1 MLILPPN
8 FMKVPCGR
16 VPTSALLA
24 QNPGESKPDASCD
37 FRTSSEDRT
46 VLARLE
52 ETDVPFFP
60 RRLELMDE
68 AKGPLSYEA
77 DPRNADG
84 VGTDSRRSDRPTER
98 CHNTGDVK
106 IGLVDAGSVVRAGR
120 FGHEPETREPMRIL
134 LVEDDLDLAQ
144 FIRKG
149 LKEEQYA
156 VDFAADGEEG
166 LELAL
171 GNPYDL
177 LILDIMLPKLDGL
190 TLCRRLRAA
199 GNKAP
204 VLLLTARNTV
214 EDKVSGFD
222 TGADQFLTK
231 PFAFAELLA
240 RVRALLRRGGPQ
252 QLVHLKAADLELDPA
267 SHRVWRAGKEIVL
280 TNKEYAL
287 LEFLL
292 RNKNRVLTRT
302 AIIEH
307 VWDISYDPMTNIV
320 DAHIRALRAKMDR
333 DFSPPL
339 IATVRGAG
347 YMLEEPEPIA

>member
-1 MLILPPN
+1 
-8 FMKVPCGR
+8 
-16 VPTSALLA
+16 
-24 QNPGESKPDASCD
+24 
-37 FRTSSEDRT
+37 
-46 VLARLE
+46 
-52 ETDVPFFP
+52 
-60 RRLELMDE
+60 
-68 AKGPLSYEA
+68 
-77 DPRNADG
+77 
-84 VGTDSRRSDRPTER
+84 
-98 CHNTGDVK
+98 
-106 IGLVDAGSVVRAGR
+106 
-120 FGHEPETREPMRIL
+120 MRIL

-149 LKEEQYA
+149 LKEEHYA
-156 VDFAADGEEG
+156 VDFASDGEEG
-166 LELAL
+166 LTLAL
-171 GNPYDL
+171 ENSYDL
-177 LILDIMLPKLDGL
+177 MILDIMLPKLDGL
-190 TLCRRLRAA
+190 TLCRRVRD
-199 GNKAP
+199 KRIMTP

-222 TGADQFLTK
+222 TGADQFMPK

-240 RVRALLRRGGPQ
+240 RIRALLRRGSSQ
-252 QLVHLKAADLELDPA
+252 QLAHLQAANLRLDPA
-267 SHRVWRAGKEIVL
+267 SHRVWRAGQEITL

-320 DAHIRALRAKMDR
+320 DAHIRALRAKIDR

-347 YMLEEPEPIA
+347 YMLEEPESPA

>member
-1 MLILPPN
+1 
-8 FMKVPCGR
+8 
-16 VPTSALLA
+16 
-24 QNPGESKPDASCD
+24 
-37 FRTSSEDRT
+37 
-46 VLARLE
+46 
-52 ETDVPFFP
+52 
-60 RRLELMDE
+60 
-68 AKGPLSYEA
+68 
-77 DPRNADG
+77 
-84 VGTDSRRSDRPTER
+84 
-98 CHNTGDVK
+98 
-106 IGLVDAGSVVRAGR
+106 
-120 FGHEPETREPMRIL
+120 MRIL
-134 LVEDDLDLAQ
+134 LVEDDMDLAQ

-166 LELAL
+166 LQLAL
-171 GNPYDL
+171 VNPYDL

-190 TLCRRLRAA
+190 TLCRRVRAK
-199 GNKAP
+199 GNATP

-214 EDKVSGFD
+214 DDKVSGFD

-240 RVRALLRRGGPQ
+240 RVRALLRRGAPQ
-252 QLVHLKAADLELDPA
+252 QLTQLKAADLELDPA
-267 SHRVWRAGKEIVL
+267 SHRVWRSGQEIAL

-302 AIIEH
+302 TIIEH

-320 DAHIRALRAKMDR
+320 DAHIRALRAKIDR

-347 YMLEEPEPIA
+347 YMLEEPEPVA

>member
-1 MLILPPN
+1 
-8 FMKVPCGR
+8 
-16 VPTSALLA
+16 
-24 QNPGESKPDASCD
+24 
-37 FRTSSEDRT
+37 
-46 VLARLE
+46 
-52 ETDVPFFP
+52 
-60 RRLELMDE
+60 
-68 AKGPLSYEA
+68 
-77 DPRNADG
+77 
-84 VGTDSRRSDRPTER
+84 
-98 CHNTGDVK
+98 
-106 IGLVDAGSVVRAGR
+106 
-120 FGHEPETREPMRIL
+120 MRIL
-134 LVEDDLDLAQ
+134 LVEDDADLAQ

-156 VDFAADGEEG
+156 VDVATDGEEG

-171 GNPYDL
+171 HNAYDL
-177 LILDIMLPKLDGL
+177 LILDIGLPKLDGL
-190 TLCRRLRAA
+190 ALCRRIRDK
-199 GNKAP
+199 GNMTP

-222 TGADQFLTK
+222 TGADQFLPK
-231 PFAFAELLA
+231 PFAFVELLA
-240 RVRALLRRGGPQ
+240 QIRALLRRGSTQ
-252 QLVHLKAADLELDPA
+252 QIVQLQVADLRLDPA
-267 SHRVWRAGKEIVL
+267 SHRVWRAGKEIAL

-320 DAHIRALRAKMDR
+320 DAHIRALRAKIDR

-347 YMLEEPEPIA
+347 YMLEEPDAAA

>member
-1 MLILPPN
+1 
-8 FMKVPCGR
+8 
-16 VPTSALLA
+16 
-24 QNPGESKPDASCD
+24 
-37 FRTSSEDRT
+37 
-46 VLARLE
+46 
-52 ETDVPFFP
+52 
-60 RRLELMDE
+60 
-68 AKGPLSYEA
+68 
-77 DPRNADG
+77 
-84 VGTDSRRSDRPTER
+84 
-98 CHNTGDVK
+98 
-106 IGLVDAGSVVRAGR
+106 
-120 FGHEPETREPMRIL
+120 MRIL
-134 LVEDDLDLAQ
+134 LVEDDLNLAQ

-190 TLCRRLRAA
+190 TLCRRVRAK
-199 GNKAP
+199 GNMTP
-204 VLLLTARNTV
+204 VLLLTARNTL
-214 EDKVSGFD
+214 EAKISGFD
-222 TGADQFLTK
+222 TGADQFLPK
-231 PFAFAELLA
+231 PFAFAEMLA
-240 RVRALLRRGGPQ
+240 RIRALLRRGGPQ
-252 QLVHLKAADLELDPA
+252 QLIRLKAADLELDPA
-267 SHRVWRAGKEIVL
+267 SHRVWRAGQEISL

-320 DAHIRALRAKMDR
+320 DAHIRALRAKIDR

-347 YMLEEPEPIA
+347 YMLEEAGIGRMKSLRSLIRQSCAHFDGRTPPCLFCSDLHRGRRLVAPLCGWSAVGVGRDVGQDC

>member
-1 MLILPPN
+1 
-8 FMKVPCGR
+8 
-16 VPTSALLA
+16 
-24 QNPGESKPDASCD
+24 
-37 FRTSSEDRT
+37 
-46 VLARLE
+46 
-52 ETDVPFFP
+52 
-60 RRLELMDE
+60 
-68 AKGPLSYEA
+68 
-77 DPRNADG
+77 
-84 VGTDSRRSDRPTER
+84 
-98 CHNTGDVK
+98 
-106 IGLVDAGSVVRAGR
+106 
-120 FGHEPETREPMRIL
+120 MRIL
-134 LVEDDLDLAQ
+134 LVEDDADLAQ

-156 VDFAADGEEG
+156 VDVATDGEEG

-171 GNPYDL
+171 HNAYDL
-177 LILDIMLPKLDGL
+177 LILDIGLPKLDGL
-190 TLCRRLRAA
+190 SLCRRIRDK
-199 GNKAP
+199 GNMTP

-222 TGADQFLTK
+222 TGADQFLPK
-231 PFAFAELLA
+231 PFAFVELLA
-240 RVRALLRRGGPQ
+240 QIRALLRRGSTQ
-252 QLVHLKAADLELDPA
+252 QIVQLQVADLRLDPA
-267 SHRVWRAGKEIVL
+267 SHRVWRAGKEIAL

-320 DAHIRALRAKMDR
+320 DAHIRALRAKIDR

-347 YMLEEPEPIA
+347 YMLEEPDAPA

>member
-1 MLILPPN
+1 
-8 FMKVPCGR
+8 
-16 VPTSALLA
+16 
-24 QNPGESKPDASCD
+24 
-37 FRTSSEDRT
+37 
-46 VLARLE
+46 
-52 ETDVPFFP
+52 
-60 RRLELMDE
+60 
-68 AKGPLSYEA
+68 
-77 DPRNADG
+77 
-84 VGTDSRRSDRPTER
+84 
-98 CHNTGDVK
+98 
-106 IGLVDAGSVVRAGR
+106 
-120 FGHEPETREPMRIL
+120 MRIL
-134 LVEDDLDLAQ
+134 LVEDDTDLAQ

-149 LKEEQYA
+149 LKEEHYA
-156 VDFAADGEEG
+156 VDVAADGEKG

-171 GNPYDL
+171 NNAYDL

-190 TLCRRLRAA
+190 TLCRRIRAK
-199 GNKAP
+199 GNMTP

-222 TGADQFLTK
+222 TGADQFLPK
-231 PFAFAELLA
+231 PFAFVELLA
-240 RVRALLRRGGPQ
+240 QIRALLRRGSTQ
-252 QLVHLKAADLELDPA
+252 QIVQLQAADLRLDPA
-267 SHRVWRAGKEIVL
+267 SHRVWRAGHEIAL

-320 DAHIRALRAKMDR
+320 DAHIRALRAKIDR

-347 YMLEEPEPIA
+347 YMLEEPDAPA

>member
-1 MLILPPN
+1 
-8 FMKVPCGR
+8 
-16 VPTSALLA
+16 
-24 QNPGESKPDASCD
+24 
-37 FRTSSEDRT
+37 
-46 VLARLE
+46 
-52 ETDVPFFP
+52 
-60 RRLELMDE
+60 
-68 AKGPLSYEA
+68 
-77 DPRNADG
+77 
-84 VGTDSRRSDRPTER
+84 
-98 CHNTGDVK
+98 
-106 IGLVDAGSVVRAGR
+106 
-120 FGHEPETREPMRIL
+120 MRIL
-134 LVEDDLDLAQ
+134 LVEDDMDLAQ

-156 VDFAADGEEG
+156 VDFAADGQEG

-171 GNPYDL
+171 RNPYDL

-190 TLCRRLRAA
+190 TLCRRLRAE
-199 GNKAP
+199 GNRAP
-204 VLLLTARNTV
+204 VVLLTARNTV
-214 EDKVSGFD
+214 QDKVSGLD
-222 TGADQFLTK
+222 TGADDYLTK

-252 QLVHLKAADLELDPA
+252 QPTRLKAADLELDPA
-267 SHRVWRAGKEIVL
+267 SRKAWRAGKDIAL

-320 DAHIRALRAKMDR
+320 DAHIRALRAKIDR
-333 DFSPPL
+333 EFSPPL